1 MCGIIA
7 VLGRSDVT
15 NRLVEGLARLEY
27 RGYDS
32 AGIAVQDAL
41 GRIHIR
47 RAVGKLDALREVL
60 ASTPVSGIAG
70 LGHTRWATHGP
81 ATIDNAHP
89 HFTANVT
96 LVHNGIIE
104 NYAELKAE
112 LVAEGVRFSSST
124 DTEVVAHLLERLLR
138 QTSTPEEAFDRLLE
152 LLVGSYALAVLVKRY
167 GDRLFV
173 ARKGS
178 PLAIGYGPCDQNGL
192 GEMFVGSDALALAPF
207 TDQIAYLEDGDRAVI
222 TRERVLI
229 TNARGQEVAREIV
242 TVPASQ
248 AAVVKGPYAHFMLKE
263 IHDQPHGLAGLR
275 GELVDAEAGCL
286 RDFLP
291 GLGFGTIERV
301 SLVACGTAHYACH
314 VAQYWFESLA
324 GLDARIDV
332 ASEYRY
338 RDRVHGP
345 NELFIAVS
353 QSGETADTLAALKD
367 VAGKVAARLAVVN
380 VPTSSLAREAD
391 HVLDIAAGPEIGV
404 ASTKAFTAQ
413 LLALLMIAI
422 KAGSAR
428 GQIAA
433 SDVSRLLDE
442 ADRIAGAVRAA
453 IALEP
458 RIKQIACEIA
468 SARDVIFLGRG
479 ITYPLALEAAL
490 KLKEVSYIHAEGYAA
505 GELKH
510 GPIALI
516 DADVPVVVFASRGPL
531 QEKTLANAA
540 EVAARGARV
549 VMVGPDEGADIR
561 LAPCSD
567 VAAPFAY
574 AVVAQLL
581 AYHTAVAKGTDVDQ
595 PRNLAKSVT
604 VE

>member
-1 MCGIIA
+1 MHSPGMKQTLRAAIA
-7 VLGRSDVT
+7 
-15 NRLVEGLARLEY
+15 
-27 RGYDS
+27 
-32 AGIAVQDAL
+32 
-41 GRIHIR
+41 
-47 RAVGKLDALREVL
+47 
-60 ASTPVSGIAG
+60 
-70 LGHTRWATHGP
+70 
-81 ATIDNAHP
+81 
-89 HFTANVT
+89 
-96 LVHNGIIE
+96 
-104 NYAELKAE
+104 
-112 LVAEGVRFSSST
+112 SS
-124 DTEVVAHLLERLLR
+124 
-138 QTSTPEEAFDRLLE
+138 
-152 LLVGSYALAVLVKRY
+152 
-167 GDRLFV
+167 
-173 ARKGS
+173 
-178 PLAIGYGPCDQNGL
+178 
-192 GEMFVGSDALALAPF
+192 
-207 TDQIAYLEDGDRAVI
+207 
-222 TRERVLI
+222 
-229 TNARGQEVAREIV
+229 
-242 TVPASQ
+242 
-248 AAVVKGPYAHFMLKE
+248 
-263 IHDQPHGLAGLR
+263 LR
-275 GELVDAEAGCL
+275 G
-286 RDFLP
+286 
-291 GLGFGTIERV
+291 

-324 GLDARIDV
+324 GLDTRIIF

-345 NELFIAVS
+345 GELFIAVS

-367 VAGKVAARLAVVN
+367 VTGKVAARLAVVN

-413 LLALLMIAI
+413 VLALLMIAI
-422 KAGSAR
+422 KAGVDR
-428 GQIAA
+428 GQIAC

-442 ADRIAGAVRAA
+442 AGDIAGAVRAA

-458 RIKQIACEIA
+458 RIKQIAEKIA

-516 DADVPVVVFASRGPL
+516 DADVPVVIFASRGAL

-567 VAAPFAY
+567 VAVPFAY
-574 AVVAQLL
+574 AVVAQSL
-581 AYHTAVAKGTDVDQ
+581 AYHTALAKGTDVDR